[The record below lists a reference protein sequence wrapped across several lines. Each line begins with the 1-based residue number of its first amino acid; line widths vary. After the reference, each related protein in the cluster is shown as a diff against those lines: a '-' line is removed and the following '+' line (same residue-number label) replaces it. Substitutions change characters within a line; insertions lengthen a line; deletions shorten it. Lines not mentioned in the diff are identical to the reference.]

1 MDKIIGVYLT
11 LRCCAIATAIFST
24 FVCLS
29 STAFAQSLPPPG
41 AIERTLPNPT
51 EPSPTPPIS
60 PSPPPVLPSPP
71 TENPPDVTFPQ
82 GNLIII
88 KKIEVLGST
97 VLQDKI
103 ADLVKSLESKRQV
116 TFEQLL
122 QLRSDITQLY
132 IKNGYVTSGAF
143 VPNNQ
148 DLSSGVVKIQVVE
161 GELEGI
167 ELGGLRRLQAGYVR
181 SRLKRAADS
190 TPLNQKRLEEAL
202 QLLQLDPLI
211 SRVNAELTAGST
223 PGRNILKVTVKE
235 ALAFHAGVFTENSQ
249 SPSIGSTEFG
259 VFVADDNL
267 LGFGDRFSFN
277 YGITEGLN
285 LYDISY
291 AIPVNSHNGT
301 VSFRYNNSDSHIIE
315 APFRDLNIRSEIQT
329 YSLGFRQPL
338 YRSPT
343 SELALGLAL
352 DLRRNPTFI
361 LNNIPYSFSE
371 GPDKGKSNVTIIRFS
386 QDWVKRSANRVLAA
400 RSQFSLGVDAF
411 DATTNNTGTDGRFFS
426 WLGQFQWVQQL
437 SPRTLLLTRF
447 TAQLTG
453 DSLLSLEKFSVGG
466 LDTVRGYRQN
476 QLVTDNGVV
485 GSVEL
490 RFPPISNYKAFQLAP
505 FFEIGTA
512 WNNRESDPRP
522 NTLASL
528 GLGLIFQPS
537 RELNLRLDYGI
548 PLIDVNNRGDT
559 VQDNGLYF
567 SLRYQPF

>member
-1 MDKIIGVYLT
+1 MDKIIGLALT
-11 LRCCAIATAIFST
+11 LRCCAIATSIFST
-24 FVCLS
+24 FVCLY

-41 AIERTLPNPT
+41 SIERTLPNPT

-71 TENPPDVTFPQ
+71 TQNPPNVTFPQ
-82 GNLIII
+82 DNLITI

-103 ADLVKSLESKRQV
+103 ADLVKSVEEKKQV
-116 TFEQLL
+116 TFGQLL

-132 IKNGYVTSGAF
+132 IQNGYVTSGAF

-148 DLSSGVVKIQVVE
+148 DLSSGIVKIQVVE

-181 SRLKRAADS
+181 SRLKRALS

-235 ALAFHAGVFTENSQ
+235 APALHAEVFAENNE
-249 SPSIGSTEFG
+249 SPSIGSTQIG
-259 VFVADDNL
+259 VSIADDNL
-267 LGFGDRFSFN
+267 LGFGDRFNFD

-285 LYDISY
+285 IYDISY
-291 AIPVNSHNGT
+291 AIPVNSNNGT
-301 VSFRYNNSDSHIIE
+301 VSFRYNNSDSRIIE
-315 APFRDLNIRSEIQT
+315 APFRSLNIRSEIQN
-329 YSLGFRQPL
+329 YSLSYRQPL

-343 SELALGLAL
+343 SEFALGLAL
-352 DLRRNPTFI
+352 DLRRNPTFV

-371 GPDKGKSNVTIIRFS
+371 GSQNGKSNVTVLRFS
-386 QDWVKRSANRVLAA
+386 QDWVKRSANKVLAA

-476 QLVTDNGVV
+476 QLVTDNGIV

-505 FFEIGTA
+505 FFDVGTA
-512 WNNRESDPRP
+512 WNNRESNPST

-528 GLGLIFQPS
+528 GLGLIWQPS
-537 RELNLRLDYGI
+537 RHLNLRLDYGI

-559 VQDNGLYF
+559 LQDEGLYF